1 MALTTTGLWPQYTY
15 IIPDIYTKAKMRLVG
30 LGMYAPRGLITNDFF
45 AAISTSLG
53 SPRSAKDLERATGL
67 ETRRVRASTLNLCR
81 QIVGADAPGLI
92 DDPEAPAEESLVDM
106 AVIAA
111 QRALASAGRDAS
123 EIDTILAASSS
134 DNEAF
139 PTIAGLV
146 QLRLGCRPVRAST
159 LKGACACDTEIF
171 QMAAEVLAASTARL
185 VLIIA
190 AESLLANATHL
201 LDWKTS
207 SLFGEGASAFLLE
220 RSDSEEDE
228 TYIINGYDARHAAI
242 LCYQTPLRTEA
253 AAMAAID
260 HEILHMYQKGRMEE
274 VNRLLAQYMVGY
286 MSMNGKR
293 VYREAPRAMAE
304 CVDVLCR
311 HAQLAPD
318 DLTHIIAHQANSRI
332 LQRVGE
338 VLVSEYQWPASTS
351 TKIADHFRYYGNL
364 SNASIGMALVESL
377 RKGNLHEGDWL
388 AMPAAGGGMHYG
400 SWLVRYHGLKH
411 VEEAIRDA

>member
-81 QIVGADAPGLI
+81 QIAGADAPGLI

-220 RSDSEEDE
+220 RSDS
-228 TYIINGYDARHAAI
+228 
-242 LCYQTPLRTEA
+242 
-253 AAMAAID
+253 
-260 HEILHMYQKGRMEE
+260 
-274 VNRLLAQYMVGY
+274 
-286 MSMNGKR
+286 
-293 VYREAPRAMAE
+293 
-304 CVDVLCR
+304 
-311 HAQLAPD
+311 
-318 DLTHIIAHQANSRI
+318 
-332 LQRVGE
+332 
-338 VLVSEYQWPASTS
+338 
-351 TKIADHFRYYGNL
+351 
-364 SNASIGMALVESL
+364 
-377 RKGNLHEGDWL
+377 
-388 AMPAAGGGMHYG
+388 
-400 SWLVRYHGLKH
+400 
-411 VEEAIRDA
+411 